1 MEILSFTPL
10 PKVNS
15 INENCTAPC
24 LYMGYYYLELQGWG
38 PRGQW
43 KEKQKGWM
51 REPPKNNCCKLQQM
65 QSSRINL
72 KLSLLP

>member
-1 MEILSFTPL
+1 MEILSSTPL

-15 INENCTAPC
+15 TNENCTAPC

-51 REPPKNNCCKLQQM
+51 REPPKTTAANCSKCRVVEL
-65 QSSRINL
+65 I
-72 KLSLLP
+72 